1 MRLYFTGATGFVGS
15 GFLKVA
21 LERYGAT
28 CFAACNRT
36 TPKPKDNLSFGKVD
50 LTDSRDVL
58 ESVQTFNPDA
68 IIHLAFEGDFPK
80 IYANRDMAWQTYVT
94 ATRNLVDAANAVG
107 AKMVLI
113 STDWVFDGT
122 QTDATEHTPVNPI
135 NLYGVLKVICETVVQ
150 ERANNGAIARIAGL
164 FGVHW
169 ERDDWQ
175 PEPDAGFGYLPNAV
189 VHAFEQTGTFQLPFD
204 NNVNQLA
211 TPTLT
216 TDAGEMTMK
225 IIQQDKQGVFHCVG
239 GEGTSKLELCQLTAE
254 VFGLD
259 ASLIM
264 TTKPDPSDPNSLV
277 GIPVPKDTRL
287 STRATASALRHTP
300 PNVREALELF
310 KHQYETNELDQI
322 T

>member
-21 LERYGAT
+21 LEHHGAT

-36 TPKPKDNLSFGKVD
+36 TPKPKDNLRFGKVD
-50 LTDSRDVL
+50 LTNAGDVL
-58 ESVQTFNPDA
+58 ESVQTFQPDA

-80 IYANRDMAWQTYVT
+80 IYANRETAWQTYVT
-94 ATRNLVDAANAVG
+94 TTRNLVDAANAVS

-122 QTDATEHTPVNPI
+122 QTDATEGTPVNPI

-150 ERANNGAIARIAGL
+150 ERAHNGAIARIAGL
-164 FGVHW
+164 FGVQW
-169 ERDDWQ
+169 ERDDWH
-175 PEPDAGFGYLPNAV
+175 PAPNAGFGYLPNAV
-189 VHAFEQTGTFQLPFD
+189 VHAFEQTGAFQLPLD
-204 NNVNQLA
+204 DSVNQFA

-225 IIQQDKQGVFHCVG
+225 IIQQDNQGVFHCVG
-239 GEGTSKLELCQLTAE
+239 GESIGKLELCQLTADI
-254 VFGLD
+254 FGFD
-259 ASLIM
+259 SGNISI
-264 TTKPDPSDPNSLV
+264 TPPDPDDPANLH

-287 STRATASALRHTP
+287 SVEATANALGHSP
-300 PNVREALELF
+300 PNIREALEMF
-310 KHQYETNELDQI
+310 RTQRETRQI
-322 T
+322 

>member
-21 LERYGAT
+21 LEHHHAT

-50 LTDSRDVL
+50 LTNAQDVL
-58 ESVQTFNPDA
+58 ESVQTFQPDA

-94 ATRNLVDAANAVG
+94 TTRNLVDAANAVN

-150 ERANNGAIARIAGL
+150 ERANNGAVARIAGL
-164 FGVHW
+164 FGVQW

-175 PEPDAGFGYLPNAV
+175 PAPNAGFGYLPNAV
-189 VHAFEQTGTFQLPFD
+189 VQAFEQTGAFQLPLD
-204 NNVNQLA
+204 DSVNQLA

-216 TDAGEMTMK
+216 TDAGEMALK
-225 IIQQDKQGVFHCVG
+225 IVQQDKQGVFHCVG
-239 GEGTSKLELCQLTAE
+239 GEGIGKLELCQLTAE
-254 VFGLD
+254 VFGFD
-259 ASLIM
+259 PSKI
-264 TTKPDPSDPNSLV
+264 TTITPDPNDPAYLP

-287 STRATASALRHTP
+287 SCEATANTLGHTP
-300 PNVREALELF
+300 PKVRRALELF
-310 KHQYETNELDQI
+310 KQQYETQKCERN
-322 T
+322 